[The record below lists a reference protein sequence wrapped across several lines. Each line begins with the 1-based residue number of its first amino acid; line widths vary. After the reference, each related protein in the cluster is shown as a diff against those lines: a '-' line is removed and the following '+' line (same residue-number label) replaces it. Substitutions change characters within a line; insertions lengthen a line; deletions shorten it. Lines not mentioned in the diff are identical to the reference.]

1 MHQLLTGISL
11 SIRIHTRESSLC
23 CIIRVQQKPLPNRTV
38 LFSKVLLYRIS
49 SSLWPLVKQGNKLG
63 EGRQVKFRRPKLQ
76 MTGFFWRICTYTWFG
91 LKASFLWGRRE
102 QRIFFAFR
110 FIWPPR
116 SAWPKELV
124 KLRQL
129 RPYIQLSSPSGAY
142 SRSIV
147 TDLGRLGTVFT
158 GFELIEYASVLTG
171 QRIFTNKRKGCWFK
185 TQKVWGKFQRK
196 VVAELELLLRHKTE
210 SVCRGKSHSPE
221 GAHNTFEKERI
232 CFWGFL
238 TNFTCNIFWNTH
250 FPYLL

>member
-11 SIRIHTRESSLC
+11 SIRIHARESSLC
-23 CIIRVQQKPLPNRTV
+23 SIIRVQQKPLPNRTV

-63 EGRQVKFRRPKLQ
+63 KGRQVKYRRPKLQ
-76 MTGFFWRICTYTWFG
+76 MTGFFWQICTYTWFG
-91 LKASFLWGRRE
+91 LKASFLGGRRE
-102 QRIFFAFR
+102 QRNFFAFR

-129 RPYIQLSSPSGAY
+129 RPYIQLSSPLGAY

-147 TDLGRLGTVFT
+147 TDLVASEMGGLVP
-158 GFELIEYASVLTG
+158 SVLASNSLNMYQYSTRKG
-171 QRIFTNKRKGCWFK
+171 FSTNKRKGCWFK

-210 SVCRGKSHSPE
+210 
-221 GAHNTFEKERI
+221 
-232 CFWGFL
+232 
-238 TNFTCNIFWNTH
+238 
-250 FPYLL
+250 YM

>member
-23 CIIRVQQKPLPNRTV
+23 SIIRVQQKPLPNRTV

-63 EGRQVKFRRPKLQ
+63 EGRQVKCRRPKLQ

-91 LKASFLWGRRE
+91 LKASFLGGKRE
-102 QRIFFAFR
+102 QRNFFAFR

-147 TDLGRLGTVFT
+147 TDLVASEMGGLVPSLLASNSLIMHQYSTRK
-158 GFELIEYASVLTG
+158 GFSQTREKVVDL
-171 QRIFTNKRKGCWFK
+171 KRK
-185 TQKVWGKFQRK
+185 KFGGSSSAK
-196 VVAELELLLRHKTE
+196 LLL
-210 SVCRGKSHSPE
+210 
-221 GAHNTFEKERI
+221 NLN
-232 CFWGFL
+232 CFSSQDW
-238 TNFTCNIFWNTH
+238 I
-250 FPYLL
+250 YM

>member
-142 SRSIV
+142 SRSIARGSLQV
-147 TDLGRLGTVFT
+147 RWEAWYRLYWLRTHWICISTHRAKDFHKQ
-158 GFELIEYASVLTG
+158 EKRLLI
-171 QRIFTNKRKGCWFK
+171 
-185 TQKVWGKFQRK
+185 
-196 VVAELELLLRHKTE
+196 
-210 SVCRGKSHSPE
+210 
-221 GAHNTFEKERI
+221 
-232 CFWGFL
+232 
-238 TNFTCNIFWNTH
+238 
-250 FPYLL
+250 

>member
-63 EGRQVKFRRPKLQ
+63 EGRQVKYGRPKLQ

-91 LKASFLWGRRE
+91 LKASFLGRRQE
-102 QRIFFAFR
+102 QRKFFAFR

-129 RPYIQLSSPSGAY
+129 RPYIQLSSPSGAN
-142 SRSIV
+142 SRSIARGSLQV
-147 TDLGRLGTVFT
+147 RWEAWYRLYWLRTHWICISTHQAKDFHKQ
-158 GFELIEYASVLTG
+158 EKRLLI
-171 QRIFTNKRKGCWFK
+171 
-185 TQKVWGKFQRK
+185 
-196 VVAELELLLRHKTE
+196 
-210 SVCRGKSHSPE
+210 
-221 GAHNTFEKERI
+221 
-232 CFWGFL
+232 
-238 TNFTCNIFWNTH
+238 
-250 FPYLL
+250 